1 METMLAVGAD
11 RLWLE
16 DLGGGGTP
24 VVLLHPGIHDS
35 TVWDP
40 VLPLLDGT
48 RLVRFDRRAFGR
60 SAPATERYRTL
71 DDLVAVLDHC
81 GIDRAHLVGNSM
93 GGETSLALA
102 LEQPER
108 VASLTL
114 LAPGVTGHPWPEEIA
129 LEAEY
134 AALAASGDHAGL
146 VDFAARLWCAVG
158 VDDALRAQLVS
169 AEAAE
174 ANLERY
180 TVPNPEQWS
189 RAQQVTQPTTVVVG
203 GRDYP
208 AATAACVALAGRI
221 LTAELVR
228 LPECDHLPSLRD
240 PQAVADA
247 VRRTVA
253 RAG

>member
-1 METMLAVGAD
+1 METMLAVGGD

-16 DLGGGGTP
+16 DLGGDGPP

-40 VLPLLDGT
+40 VLPLLAGM

-60 SAPATERYRTL
+60 SAPATEGYRTM
-71 DDLVAVLDHC
+71 DDLVAVLDHL
-81 GIDRAHLVGNSM
+81 GLDEAHLVGNSM

-102 LEQPER
+102 LERPER

-114 LAPGVTGHPWPEEIA
+114 LAPGITGYPWPDESE

-134 AALAASGDHAGL
+134 DALLAAGDHAGL

-158 VDDALRAQLVS
+158 VDDALRAQLTS

-174 ANLERY
+174 SNLDRYGER
-180 TVPNPEQWS
+180 NPEQWS
-189 RAQQVTQPTTVVVG
+189 RAQQVTAPTTVVVG

-240 PQAVADA
+240 PAAVADA